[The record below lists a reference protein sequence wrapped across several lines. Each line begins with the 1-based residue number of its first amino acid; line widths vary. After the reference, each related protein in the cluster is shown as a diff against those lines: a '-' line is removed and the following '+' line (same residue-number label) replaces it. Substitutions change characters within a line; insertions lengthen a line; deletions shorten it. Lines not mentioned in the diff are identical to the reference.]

1 MFNLEATPYSL
12 DDAAAEE
19 VTARLREIEKRIVT
33 LRNIGTLTTDTL
45 KKYYGEKRFEQVAE
59 SNAIEGSTLS
69 AGETELAVMKGVTI
83 TGHDPAYVRDAIALD
98 KALTKVSELARFGT
112 SATNIEQLRSIHEL
126 ILGDRPGGGIFRSER
141 VSIRGAAHVPP
152 RTIQEVMTQMEHW
165 QSWSEANASLPAPIR
180 SAVLHAWLTHVH
192 PYIDGNGRVSR
203 ATGNLELI
211 RAGYPP
217 IIIKKKERER
227 YIEAL
232 AESDDGGDLR
242 SFVDLIFTRI
252 EGALTG
258 LENSAKQK
266 QGFNPLLERINR
278 LREQQLTIWNTSIKL
293 LASMIELIAS
303 QMLEPANGNCSVR
316 IFEGDLD
323 LEDYLELCAG
333 RPVSGG
339 WAFIVGISVPG
350 LPKLEKLAYVGH
362 RSVRMRQELHDEGGP
377 SLYWSRKNLSGFP
390 KWTRDGDAS
399 PYAVELTSMLGRG
412 DDWVVRF
419 AGDKFKKLTS
429 TELASSVASAL
440 IKQLDS
446 A

>member
-12 DDAAAEE
+12 DNATTKE
-19 VTARLREIEKRIVT
+19 VANRLHDIEDRVLT
-33 LRNIGTLTTDTL
+33 LRNIGTLTSDTL
-45 KKYYGEKRFEQVAE
+45 KNYYGEKRFEQVAE

-69 AGETELAVMKGVTI
+69 AGETELAVMKGITI
-83 TGHDPAYVRDAIALD
+83 TGHDPAYVRDAVALD
-98 KALTKVSELARFGT
+98 KALTRVSELARLGT

-126 ILGDRPGGGIFRSER
+126 ILGDRPGAGAFRSER

-152 RTIQEVMTQMEHW
+152 RTIQEIMTQMEHW

-203 ATGNLELI
+203 AVGNLQLI

-217 IIIKKKERER
+217 TIIKKKERER

-242 SFVDLIFTRI
+242 SFIDLIFTRI

-258 LENSAKQK
+258 LEISAKQK
-266 QGFNPLLERINR
+266 QNFNPLLERINR
-278 LREQQLTIWNTSIKL
+278 LREQQLTIWDTGVKL
-293 LASMIELIAS
+293 LASMIELRVS
-303 QMLEPANGNCSVR
+303 QALDSANGNCLVR
-316 IFEGDLD
+316 IFEGGLE

-333 RPVSGG
+333 RSVSGG
-339 WAFIVGISVPG
+339 WAFVVGISVPG
-350 LPKLEKLAYVGH
+350 LPKFEKLAFVGH

-377 SLYWSRKNLSGFP
+377 SLYWSRKNSSGFP

-412 DDWVVRF
+412 DDWVVRS
-419 AGDKFKKLTS
+419 AGDKFTQLAT
-429 TELASSVASAL
+429 TQLASHISNAL
-440 IKQLDS
+440 ITQLQ
-446 A
+446 AN